1 LKNDIETSKKTLE
14 KLSSDNSEQ
23 GHKVNQAW
31 NLLKSAQEKLKEI
44 ESGVQKGDTQLG
56 YENYENVKTFFND
69 DKMSKRIGSISKEFQ
84 I

>member
-1 LKNDIETSKKTLE
+1 MKQYLD
-14 KLSSDNSEQ
+14 
-23 GHKVNQAW
+23 
-31 NLLKSAQEKLKEI
+31 LLRDVL